1 MSTEMTTRGYLTA
14 ALVPLGEQWKKMRR
28 ILTTKVVSQAKHQ
41 WFYAKRTEEADHLVR
56 YVYNQIILGG
66 LVNGLIQ
73 VIDLTLLP
81 IYTTI
86 LRRLTKPTVLTI
98 PTKPS
103 ACCIIFA
110 CHIIFACRIKK
121 AMKKVV
127 EIVDKYH
134 NPIIEE
140 RIRQCRIG
148 FKKEIEDLLDVFI
161 TLKDGASNPLL
172 STNEINAQIRG
183 FTWTAPPNETKID
196 LSKAEDSLALAKP
209 LIVVTKPR
217 LAEHVYRNL

>member
-41 WFYAKRTEEADHLVR
+41 WFYAKRTEEADHL
-56 YVYNQIILGG
+56 
-66 LVNGLIQ
+66 
-73 VIDLTLLP
+73 
-81 IYTTI
+81 
-86 LRRLTKPTVLTI
+86 
-98 PTKPS
+98 
-103 ACCIIFA
+103 
-110 CHIIFACRIKK
+110 

-172 STNEINAQIRG
+172 STNEINAQIREIMIATVDNPSNAVEWAIAEMINQPEILEKAIEELDRVVGKERLVQESNFSQG